1 MDKIKEKFLSVQDT
15 RHQSYVEHKLSDILV
30 ITMCA
35 VLCGIDSLSGIASYA
50 ENKKEFL
57 GEKFG
62 IKKIPSKATLSRVL
76 NMIDAGKVAE
86 IITGI
91 MKESIETPGSVIAVD
106 GKAVRSTAEKG
117 KPHSALQVLTAYCT
131 ESGVVLGQEAI
142 HEKTNEIPV
151 FQEMLEYIDI
161 NGKIITAD
169 AMHCQKETCH
179 KIKENGG
186 DYVLGLKKNQKMLYG
201 DVRLYM
207 EEMDN
212 MEEMEIFTTV
222 NKNNGRTEKRTCRK
236 TENVGWISSKN
247 EWEGLC
253 SIFCVERK
261 VTTKYGTS
269 EESSYYITSLSAS
282 AEKLLETSREHW
294 KIESMHWML
303 DVVFSE
309 DSTAI
314 LSENSIKS
322 LNILRKFALMA
333 HKKYV
338 SSQPGKK
345 AYKTS
350 MFDCLLNN
358 NRLLDVIK
366 NL

>member
-1 MDKIKEKFLSVQDT
+1 MDKIKEKFSSICDT

-35 VLCGIDSLSGIASYA
+35 VLCGIDSLNGIISYA

-57 GEKFG
+57 QNKFG
-62 IKKIPSKATLSRVL
+62 ITKIPSKPALSRVL
-76 NMIDAGKVAE
+76 NMVDAGNVAG

-91 MKESIETPGSVIAVD
+91 MKESIEDTGSVVAVD
-106 GKAVRSTAEKG
+106 GKAMRSTAEKG

-131 ESGVVLGQEAI
+131 ESSVVLGQEAI

-151 FQEMLEYIDI
+151 FQEMLEYMDI
-161 NGKIITAD
+161 KGKTMTAD
-169 AMHCQKETCH
+169 AMHCQKETCR
-179 KIKENGG
+179 KIKEKRG
-186 DYVLGLKKNQKMLYG
+186 DYVLGLKKNQKMLYE
-201 DVRLYM
+201 DVKLYM
-207 EEMDN
+207 EEN
-212 MEEMEIFTTV
+212 TNE
-222 NKNNGRTEKRTCRK
+222 
-236 TENVGWISSKN
+236 N

-253 SIFCVERK
+253 SIFSVEREV
-261 VTTKYGTS
+261 VTKNGKS
-269 EESSYYITSLSAS
+269 EETSYYITSLCTS

-294 KIESMHWML
+294 KIESMHWIL

-309 DSTAI
+309 
-314 LSENSIKS
+314 NSLKS

-338 SSQPGKK
+338 LSQPRKK

-350 MFDCLLNN
+350 MFDCLLND
-358 NRLLDVIK
+358 NRLLEVLK